1 MGQWFAEIFVERKR
15 GMIGVWENLE
25 IYLIR
30 TASPVFAPAL
40 GCGEYSGVPRPE
52 SLASYAGEKTCC
64 GVCGRVHRAFY
75 WGVIVGYCHREN
87 KVALGFVEDLNKK
100 IWVLQ

>member
-1 MGQWFAEIFVERKR
+1 
-15 GMIGVWENLE
+15 MIGVWENLE

-52 SLASYAGEKTCC
+52 SLASYAGGKNVLWCLRPSTPSLLLGGDCRVLSPGEQSGA
-64 GVCGRVHRAFY
+64 GVRRGSQQEDLGAA
-75 WGVIVGYCHREN
+75 
-87 KVALGFVEDLNKK
+87 VALVRSA
-100 IWVLQ
+100 